1 MQTGD
6 DDDAVPSAAAF
17 FGSPSH
23 GPLLAMLESFQEK
36 CTQRYLDVVT
46 ATTMSYADEKQADKL
61 NSIDA
66 QIEQMNARLVELS
79 QSTETMRQLL
89 VLQHSSI
96 DGVPSRNTS
105 LSGGHTKSSIQSLRS
120 GTADSTGLSD
130 LVQHAA
136 PDLGLFGEL
145 LSMYRED
152 KCVPTFTRYPHLPRF
167 VVRPS

>member
-79 QSTETMRQLL
+79 QSTESMRQLL

-105 LSGGHTKSSIQSLRS
+105 LSGGHTKSSIQSRRS